1 MKCEFYQNLVY
12 GYSGW
17 YLICYIQCVKEFEND
32 TLKWNLAE
40 FVDMTHQPFSDYLM
54 LKSVTLITSD
64 L

>member
-1 MKCEFYQNLVY
+1 MLKNL
-12 GYSGW
+12 
-17 YLICYIQCVKEFEND
+17 KDD
-32 TLKWNLAE
+32 TLKGNLAE